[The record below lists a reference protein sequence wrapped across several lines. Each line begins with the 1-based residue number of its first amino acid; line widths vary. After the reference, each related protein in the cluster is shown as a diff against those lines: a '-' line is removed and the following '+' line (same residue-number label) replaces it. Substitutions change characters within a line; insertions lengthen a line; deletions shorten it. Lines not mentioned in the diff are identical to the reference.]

1 MTTPLKR
8 RGSIYTARSVEMR
21 NQLWSHAYHAEVAY
35 RHGCPAAAQAYERAY
50 ARLKNYM
57 QKKGAWSE

>member
-1 MTTPLKR
+1 MTNTKGRTSP
-8 RGSIYTARSVEMR
+8 TEQMR
-21 NQLWSHAYHAEVAY
+21 AQLWHHAYAAEYAY

-57 QKKGAWSE
+57 QKKGVWLE